1 MNDAQLRLEPL
12 VYSVT
17 EAAEVLQVSRS
28 TVFELIHSRQLASFT
43 IGRRRLVTRADLL
56 DFIARRREPAR

>member
-43 IGRRRLVTRADLL
+43 IGRRRLVTRADVV
-56 DFIARRREPAR
+56 DFIAYRRELAR